1 MRMLD
6 ATKSLFHAHKL
17 GAKSPEDQSIFETGI
32 GDWLLDAAALALIA
46 LVVGT
51 IIRWAYL
58 AISR

>member
-6 ATKSLFHAHKL
+6 ATKSFFQAHKP
-17 GAKSPEDQSIFETGI
+17 GAKQSEDPSIFDTGI
-32 GDWLLDAAALALIA
+32 ADWLLDAAALALIA

-51 IIRWAYL
+51 LIRWAYL